1 MVFSRQVNATFY
13 RGLGT
18 KLLPFFLSLGA
29 FLAISVYSFFDFK
42 SVWSNPENFWL
53 GIIFGFNALVFFFE
67 GFGVLDREKNALI
80 FAGILVIAIAIGNAI
95 FAGMLF
101 TNNIDFDI
109 ERGDLNKIA
118 SIFLGLA
125 MVSHILFARFEI
137 LKGQTIKEA
146 LQEVF

>member
-42 SVWSNPENFWL
+42 SVWANPENFWL

-67 GFGVLDREKNALI
+67 GFGVGACNAGNYSNNQIEDRGTEPALH
-80 FAGILVIAIAIGNAI
+80 LV
-95 FAGMLF
+95 
-101 TNNIDFDI
+101 
-109 ERGDLNKIA
+109 
-118 SIFLGLA
+118 SQGL
-125 MVSHILFARFEI
+125 VR
-137 LKGQTIKEA
+137 
-146 LQEVF
+146 